1 VVVGSKQWGF
11 VIYRSSE
18 EAVAAVEGTKDD
30 ASEVAQLE
38 TRRAAR
44 HNSDFR
50 AKLSWNRRRGKGFGF
65 VKVGNVWHC
74 FTGVHATHAGDFLV
88 LGWSSKSR
96 RTLADQSY
104 AIIIPL

>member
-1 VVVGSKQWGF
+1 MVVGSKQWGF